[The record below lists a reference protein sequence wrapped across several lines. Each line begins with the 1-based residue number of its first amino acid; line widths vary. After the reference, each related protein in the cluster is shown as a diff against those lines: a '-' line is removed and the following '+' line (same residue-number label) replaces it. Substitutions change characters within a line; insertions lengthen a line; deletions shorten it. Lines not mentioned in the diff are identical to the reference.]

1 MKKSVRLY
9 NMIEYCN
16 ENRNFKLNDLMSEF
30 NISRSTALRDIKE
43 IEALGVPLYSN
54 PGKNGGY
61 TIIGNRDQTKI
72 AISDEE
78 LKALVFTLSSISNV
92 SNLPFQTEYQE
103 ILKKLYN
110 NSNKKEL
117 INQYNDLFQYFNE
130 DKYQFK
136 SYKLF
141 NEIIRLIIENK
152 SFETCYSQNYIKE
165 QYKGIGIMYKNHQWY
180 FVVANIESKLVNLL
194 NISKIKELYEMG
206 ETQECNDITMQ
217 NFQQFMVKNET
228 AIDILIR
235 SNVMGLNILK
245 GYLWSDY
252 MIENIDEET
261 YLFKL
266 KVNAK
271 DIDFIAKLI
280 VTGGV
285 NVKVETPNSLKN
297 AVKVELT
304 KIINMY

>member
-1 MKKSVRLY
+1 
-9 NMIEYCN
+9 
-16 ENRNFKLNDLMSEF
+16 
-30 NISRSTALRDIKE
+30 
-43 IEALGVPLYSN
+43 
-54 PGKNGGY
+54 
-61 TIIGNRDQTKI
+61 
-72 AISDEE
+72 
-78 LKALVFTLSSISNV
+78 
-92 SNLPFQTEYQE
+92 
-103 ILKKLYN
+103 
-110 NSNKKEL
+110 
-117 INQYNDLFQYFNE
+117 
-130 DKYQFK
+130 
-136 SYKLF
+136 
-141 NEIIRLIIENK
+141 
-152 SFETCYSQNYIKE
+152 
-165 QYKGIGIMYKNHQWY
+165 MYKNHQWY

-261 YLFKL
+261 YLFKS

-285 NVKVETPNSLKN
+285 NVK
-297 AVKVELT
+297 
-304 KIINMY
+304 

>member
-235 SNVMGLNILK
+235 SNVMGLKILK

-261 YLFKL
+261 YLFKS

>member
-1 MKKSVRLY
+1 
-9 NMIEYCN
+9 
-16 ENRNFKLNDLMSEF
+16 
-30 NISRSTALRDIKE
+30 
-43 IEALGVPLYSN
+43 
-54 PGKNGGY
+54 
-61 TIIGNRDQTKI
+61 
-72 AISDEE
+72 
-78 LKALVFTLSSISNV
+78 
-92 SNLPFQTEYQE
+92 
-103 ILKKLYN
+103 
-110 NSNKKEL
+110 
-117 INQYNDLFQYFNE
+117 
-130 DKYQFK
+130 
-136 SYKLF
+136 
-141 NEIIRLIIENK
+141 
-152 SFETCYSQNYIKE
+152 
-165 QYKGIGIMYKNHQWY
+165 MYKNHQWY

-261 YLFKL
+261 YLFKS

-285 NVKVETPNSLKN
+285 NVKVETLI
-297 AVKVELT
+297 V
-304 KIINMY
+304 

>member
-1 MKKSVRLY
+1 
-9 NMIEYCN
+9 
-16 ENRNFKLNDLMSEF
+16 
-30 NISRSTALRDIKE
+30 
-43 IEALGVPLYSN
+43 
-54 PGKNGGY
+54 
-61 TIIGNRDQTKI
+61 
-72 AISDEE
+72 
-78 LKALVFTLSSISNV
+78 
-92 SNLPFQTEYQE
+92 
-103 ILKKLYN
+103 
-110 NSNKKEL
+110 
-117 INQYNDLFQYFNE
+117 
-130 DKYQFK
+130 
-136 SYKLF
+136 
-141 NEIIRLIIENK
+141 
-152 SFETCYSQNYIKE
+152 
-165 QYKGIGIMYKNHQWY
+165 GIGIMYKNHQWY

-261 YLFKL
+261 YLFKS

>member
-252 MIENIDEET
+252 MNENIDEET
-261 YLFKL
+261 YLFKS

>member
-16 ENRNFKLNDLMSEF
+16 ENRNFKLNVLMSEF

-261 YLFKL
+261 YLFKS

>member
-1 MKKSVRLY
+1 
-9 NMIEYCN
+9 
-16 ENRNFKLNDLMSEF
+16 
-30 NISRSTALRDIKE
+30 
-43 IEALGVPLYSN
+43 
-54 PGKNGGY
+54 
-61 TIIGNRDQTKI
+61 
-72 AISDEE
+72 
-78 LKALVFTLSSISNV
+78 
-92 SNLPFQTEYQE
+92 
-103 ILKKLYN
+103 
-110 NSNKKEL
+110 
-117 INQYNDLFQYFNE
+117 
-130 DKYQFK
+130 
-136 SYKLF
+136 
-141 NEIIRLIIENK
+141 
-152 SFETCYSQNYIKE
+152 
-165 QYKGIGIMYKNHQWY
+165 
-180 FVVANIESKLVNLL
+180 VVANIESKLVNLL

-261 YLFKL
+261 YLFKS

-297 AVKVELT
+297 A
-304 KIINMY
+304 

>member
-9 NMIEYCN
+9 HMIEYCN
-16 ENRNFKLNDLMSEF
+16 EKRNFKLNDLMSEF

-43 IEALGVPLYSN
+43 IEALGVPLYSST
-54 PGKNGGY
+54 GKNGGY
-61 TIIGNRDQTKI
+61 MTIGNRNQTKI
-72 AISDEE
+72 AITDEE

-92 SNLPFQTEYQE
+92 SKLPFQTEYQE

-261 YLFKL
+261 YLFKS

>member
-1 MKKSVRLY
+1 
-9 NMIEYCN
+9 
-16 ENRNFKLNDLMSEF
+16 
-30 NISRSTALRDIKE
+30 
-43 IEALGVPLYSN
+43 
-54 PGKNGGY
+54 
-61 TIIGNRDQTKI
+61 
-72 AISDEE
+72 
-78 LKALVFTLSSISNV
+78 
-92 SNLPFQTEYQE
+92 
-103 ILKKLYN
+103 
-110 NSNKKEL
+110 
-117 INQYNDLFQYFNE
+117 
-130 DKYQFK
+130 
-136 SYKLF
+136 
-141 NEIIRLIIENK
+141 
-152 SFETCYSQNYIKE
+152 
-165 QYKGIGIMYKNHQWY
+165 Y

-261 YLFKL
+261 YLFKS

-297 AVKVELT
+297 AVKV
-304 KIINMY
+304 

>member
-1 MKKSVRLY
+1 
-9 NMIEYCN
+9 
-16 ENRNFKLNDLMSEF
+16 
-30 NISRSTALRDIKE
+30 RSTALRDIKE

-261 YLFKL
+261 YLFKS

>member
-235 SNVMGLNILK
+235 SNVTGLNILK

-261 YLFKL
+261 YLFKS

>member
-1 MKKSVRLY
+1 
-9 NMIEYCN
+9 
-16 ENRNFKLNDLMSEF
+16 
-30 NISRSTALRDIKE
+30 ISRSTALRDIKE

-261 YLFKL
+261 YLFKS

>member
-1 MKKSVRLY
+1 
-9 NMIEYCN
+9 
-16 ENRNFKLNDLMSEF
+16 
-30 NISRSTALRDIKE
+30 
-43 IEALGVPLYSN
+43 
-54 PGKNGGY
+54 
-61 TIIGNRDQTKI
+61 
-72 AISDEE
+72 
-78 LKALVFTLSSISNV
+78 
-92 SNLPFQTEYQE
+92 
-103 ILKKLYN
+103 
-110 NSNKKEL
+110 
-117 INQYNDLFQYFNE
+117 

-261 YLFKL
+261 YLFKS

>member
-43 IEALGVPLYSN
+43 IEALVVPLYSN

-261 YLFKL
+261 YLFKS

>member
-9 NMIEYCN
+9 HMIEYCN
-16 ENRNFKLNDLMSEF
+16 EKRNFKLNDLMSEF

-43 IEALGVPLYSN
+43 IEALGVPLYSST
-54 PGKNGGY
+54 GKNGGY
-61 TIIGNRDQTKI
+61 MTIGNRNQTKI
-72 AISDEE
+72 AITDEE

-92 SNLPFQTEYQE
+92 SKLPFQTEYQE

-117 INQYNDLFQYFNE
+117 INQYNEIFQYFNE
-130 DKYQFK
+130 DTYQFK
-136 SYKLF
+136 SYKIF

-261 YLFKL
+261 YLFKS

>member
-1 MKKSVRLY
+1 
-9 NMIEYCN
+9 
-16 ENRNFKLNDLMSEF
+16 F

-261 YLFKL
+261 YLFKS

-304 KIINMY
+304 

>member
-1 MKKSVRLY
+1 
-9 NMIEYCN
+9 
-16 ENRNFKLNDLMSEF
+16 LMSEF

-261 YLFKL
+261 YLFKS

-304 KIINMY
+304 KII

>member
-165 QYKGIGIMYKNHQWY
+165 QYKDIGIMYKNHQWY

-261 YLFKL
+261 YLFKS

>member
-1 MKKSVRLY
+1 
-9 NMIEYCN
+9 MIEYCN

-152 SFETCYSQNYIKE
+152 SLKPVIHKT
-165 QYKGIGIMYKNHQWY
+165 
-180 FVVANIESKLVNLL
+180 
-194 NISKIKELYEMG
+194 
-206 ETQECNDITMQ
+206 
-217 NFQQFMVKNET
+217 
-228 AIDILIR
+228 
-235 SNVMGLNILK
+235 ILK
-245 GYLWSDY
+245 N
-252 MIENIDEET
+252 NI
-261 YLFKL
+261 
-266 KVNAK
+266 KVLALC
-271 DIDFIAKLI
+271 I
-280 VTGGV
+280 
-285 NVKVETPNSLKN
+285 
-297 AVKVELT
+297 
-304 KIINMY
+304 KIINGILL

>member
-1 MKKSVRLY
+1 
-9 NMIEYCN
+9 
-16 ENRNFKLNDLMSEF
+16 SEF

-261 YLFKL
+261 YLFKS

>member
-1 MKKSVRLY
+1 
-9 NMIEYCN
+9 
-16 ENRNFKLNDLMSEF
+16 
-30 NISRSTALRDIKE
+30 
-43 IEALGVPLYSN
+43 
-54 PGKNGGY
+54 
-61 TIIGNRDQTKI
+61 
-72 AISDEE
+72 
-78 LKALVFTLSSISNV
+78 
-92 SNLPFQTEYQE
+92 
-103 ILKKLYN
+103 
-110 NSNKKEL
+110 
-117 INQYNDLFQYFNE
+117 
-130 DKYQFK
+130 
-136 SYKLF
+136 
-141 NEIIRLIIENK
+141 
-152 SFETCYSQNYIKE
+152 
-165 QYKGIGIMYKNHQWY
+165 MYKNHQWY

-261 YLFKL
+261 YLFKS

-285 NVKVETPNSLKN
+285 NVKVETPNSLKMLLKLN
-297 AVKVELT
+297 
-304 KIINMY
+304 

>member
-72 AISDEE
+72 AITDEE

-130 DKYQFK
+130 DTYQFK

-261 YLFKL
+261 YLFKS
-266 KVNAK
+266 KVNVK

>member
-1 MKKSVRLY
+1 
-9 NMIEYCN
+9 
-16 ENRNFKLNDLMSEF
+16 
-30 NISRSTALRDIKE
+30 
-43 IEALGVPLYSN
+43 
-54 PGKNGGY
+54 
-61 TIIGNRDQTKI
+61 
-72 AISDEE
+72 
-78 LKALVFTLSSISNV
+78 
-92 SNLPFQTEYQE
+92 
-103 ILKKLYN
+103 
-110 NSNKKEL
+110 
-117 INQYNDLFQYFNE
+117 
-130 DKYQFK
+130 
-136 SYKLF
+136 
-141 NEIIRLIIENK
+141 
-152 SFETCYSQNYIKE
+152 
-165 QYKGIGIMYKNHQWY
+165 MYKNHQWY

-261 YLFKL
+261 YLFKS

-297 AVKVELT
+297 AVKV
-304 KIINMY
+304 

>member
-9 NMIEYCN
+9 HMIEYCN
-16 ENRNFKLNDLMSEF
+16 KKRNFKLNDLMSEF

-43 IEALGVPLYSN
+43 IEALGVPLYSST
-54 PGKNGGY
+54 GKNGGY
-61 TIIGNRDQTKI
+61 MTIGNRNQTKI
-72 AISDEE
+72 AITDEE

-92 SNLPFQTEYQE
+92 SKLPFQTEYQE

-261 YLFKL
+261 YLFKS

>member
-130 DKYQFK
+130 DKYQLK

-180 FVVANIESKLVNLL
+180 FVAANIESKLVNLL

-261 YLFKL
+261 YLFKS